1 MINRHWV
8 ETDGV
13 YELHF
18 EKFGRDEVILK
29 FVQAEDDDTGFWY
42 VSNDLNVTEGDYEH
56 FDSVEEAKEEFEY
69 KYESYLED
77 QISYYEDLLEQWNKN

>member
-29 FVQAEDDDTGFWY
+29 FVQAEDDDTCFWY
-42 VSNDLNVTEGDYEH
+42 VSNDLNVTEGDYE
-56 FDSVEEAKEEFEY
+56 
-69 KYESYLED
+69 